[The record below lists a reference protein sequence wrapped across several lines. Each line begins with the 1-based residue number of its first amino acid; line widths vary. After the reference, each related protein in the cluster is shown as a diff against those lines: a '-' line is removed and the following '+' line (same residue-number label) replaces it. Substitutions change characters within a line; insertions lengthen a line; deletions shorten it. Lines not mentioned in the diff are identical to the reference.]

1 MTPSETDPAT
11 RGRELTAKFVVA
23 AKGQMS
29 CELAGEAVILDMESG
44 TYFGLNEVGAR
55 VWSLIQEPR
64 AVRDIQ
70 EVILREYEVEPERCG
85 EDLDT
90 LLRDMST
97 AGLIE
102 VQDGSPA

>member
-1 MTPSETDPAT
+1 MTTRYTDPAT
-11 RGRELTAKFVVA
+11 PGRELTAKFVVA
-23 AKGQMS
+23 AKDQMS

-64 AVRDIQ
+64 VVRDSQ
-70 EVILREYEVEPERCG
+70 EGILREYEVDPERCE
-85 EDLDT
+85 EDLAT
-90 LLRDMST
+90 LLRDLST

-102 VQDGSPA
+102 VQDGAP

>member
-1 MTPSETDPAT
+1 MTTSEADPAT
-11 RGRELTAKFVVA
+11 RGRGLTAKFVVA

-64 AVRDIQ
+64 AVCDIQ

-90 LLRDMST
+90 LLRDLST
-97 AGLIE
+97 AG
-102 VQDGSPA
+102 